1 MQNNNKNQENLI
13 KLKRLE
19 GKRVDFSTKLE
30 ELRVEHNKD
39 MIFLHSNYTKQRNEV
54 INKYE
59 TKRNN
64 TKNQL
69 DKTEA
74 EIVKLLEVLESEN
87 NGILTN
93 EVLGNLLSVVET
105 PKFSLEDPDTEEEAM
120 DNLLNEM
127 QGLLEDH

>member
-1 MQNNNKNQENLI
+1 MQNNNKNQEDLI

-19 GKRVDFSTKLE
+19 RKRVDFSSKLE
-30 ELRVEHNKD
+30 EIRVEHNKD
-39 MIFLHSNYTKQRNEV
+39 MILLHSNYTKQRNEV

-74 EIVKLLEVLESEN
+74 EILKLLELIESQN
-87 NGILTN
+87 NCILTN
-93 EVLGNLLSVVET
+93 EVLGNLLSIVEE

>member
-1 MQNNNKNQENLI
+1 MQDNNKNKENLI

-39 MIFLHSNYTKQRNEV
+39 MVFLHSNYTKQRNEV

-59 TKRNN
+59 TKRNT

-74 EIVKLLEVLESEN
+74 EIVKLLEILEYEN
-87 NGILTN
+87 NGVLTN
-93 EVLGNLLSVVET
+93 EVLGNLLSVVKT
-105 PKFSLEDPDTEEEAM
+105 PEFSLEDPDTEEEAM